1 MHFYGGNRSARGV
14 SVALFGWVLFFIDFV
29 HCGRLTSEMFSAC
42 CNTVY
47 TTNWIR
53 CISITS
59 TVSHI
64 QGSHRCPV
72 SVTLNH

>member
-1 MHFYGGNRSARGV
+1 MLGELV
-14 SVALFGWVLFFIDFV
+14 SLFLVGYFFIDFV

-53 CISITS
+53 CISIPS

-64 QGSHRCPV
+64 LGSHRCPV
-72 SVTLNH
+72 AVTLNH